1 MNNGHLDKIIA
12 QKKQWSEA
20 KQQKARDRNAKFV
33 TVSSEPIKDL

>member
-1 MNNGHLDKIIA
+1 MNNGHLDNIIA

-33 TVSSEPIKDL
+33 TV